1 MRRRL
6 LLSYLAVAVL
16 VLALL
21 EIPLGISYAKNE
33 RQDLTH
39 KVERDA
45 VALSTLVEDALEHG
59 TIVPARV
66 SGIARTYTQDTGG
79 RVVVVDRSGR
89 EVVDSAPTGSRD
101 FATRPEVAR
110 ALAGEV
116 ASGIRHSR
124 TLGTDLLYVAVPVA
138 SSGVVHGAV
147 RISYPTSAVD
157 SRIHRYWTLLAI
169 IAAAVL
175 AAAGLVAIVLSRW
188 MTHPVAR
195 LEVAAAAIGSGDL
208 STRAPVDGPP
218 EMRRLA
224 ETFNTTAAEL
234 DQLLRSQDAF
244 VADASHQLRTP
255 LAALRLRLENLD
267 RDVAPSGKDELDGAL
282 AEVERLSTLVDGL
295 LTLARADRALRA
307 PERIAVT
314 RVVDE
319 RVAAWTALAEERGV
333 ALRRD
338 VAPDAVALATP
349 GRLEQVLDNLLA
361 NALDVSPPGTA
372 ITVSA
377 VVEDGWVEL
386 DVADEGPGM
395 SADERDRA
403 FDRFWRA
410 TGREGEGFGPRP
422 RDRPAARHGRR
433 RVGRAAGDALGRP
446 RCGRTATPST
456 RHPAAGAGAG
466 AARLALTASRYA
478 PTQATASGCSA
489 TGKTLTSPGNIQPNA
504 FSASRIQPRS
514 VTIAIRS
521 QALQCPI
528 PSFASSQDAAAEYPS
543 NPSPRT

>member
-21 EIPLGISYAKNE
+21 EIPLGISYANNE

-59 TIVPARV
+59 TSVPARV
-66 SGIARTYTQDTGG
+66 SAVARSYTRETSG

-89 EVVDSAPTGSRD
+89 ELVDSAPTGSRD
-101 FATRPEVAR
+101 FASRPEIAR

-124 TLGTDLLYVAVPVA
+124 TLGVDLLYVAVPVA

-169 IAAAVL
+169 IAAGVL
-175 AAAGLVAIVLSRW
+175 AAAALVAVVLSRW
-188 MTHPVAR
+188 MTGPLER
-195 LEVAAAAIGSGDL
+195 LEEAAEAIGSGDL
-208 STRAPVDGPP
+208 TARAPVDGPP

-224 ETFNTTAAEL
+224 ETFNAMTAEL
-234 DQLLRSQDAF
+234 DQLVRSQDVF

-267 RDVAPSGKDELDGAL
+267 RDVAGSGKDELAGAL
-282 AEVERLSTLVDGL
+282 GEVERLSTLVDGL
-295 LTLARADRALRA
+295 LALARADRASKA
-307 PERIAVT
+307 PERIDVT
-314 RVVDE
+314 RVVEE

-333 ALRRD
+333 ALGCD
-338 VAPDAVALATP
+338 MAADAVALATP

-361 NALDVSPPGTA
+361 NALDASPAGA
-372 ITVSA
+372 EITISA
-377 VVEDGWVEL
+377 ATGDGWIEL
-386 DVADEGPGM
+386 QVGDEGPGM
-395 SADERDRA
+395 PAEERRRA

-410 TGREGEGFGPRP
+410 PGRDGEGTG
-422 RDRPAARHGRR
+422 
-433 RVGRAAGDALGRP
+433 LGL
-446 RCGRTATPST
+446 AIVQ
-456 RHPAAGAGAG
+456 
-466 AARLALTASRYA
+466 RLAAADGGSVSLEPS
-478 PTQATASGCSA
+478 SA
-489 TGKTLTSPGNIQPNA
+489 GGLA
-504 FSASRIQPRS
+504 VVVRLPRARP
-514 VTIAIRS
+514 VRRAD
-521 QALQCPI
+521 A
-528 PSFASSQDAAAEYPS
+528 DAAL
-543 NPSPRT
+543 R

>member
-319 RVAAWTALAEERGV
+319 RVAAWIALAEERGV

-410 TGREGEGFGPRP
+410 TGREGEGSG
-422 RDRPAARHGRR
+422 
-433 RVGRAAGDALGRP
+433 LGLAIVR
-446 RCGRTATPST
+446 
-456 RHPAAGAGAG
+456 
-466 AARLALTASRYA
+466 RLATADGGSVELRETRSGGLDAVVRLPRARVTRRPEPEPEPLASR
-478 PTQATASGCSA
+478 
-489 TGKTLTSPGNIQPNA
+489 
-504 FSASRIQPRS
+504 
-514 VTIAIRS
+514 
-521 QALQCPI
+521 
-528 PSFASSQDAAAEYPS
+528 
-543 NPSPRT
+543 

>member
-1 MRRRL
+1 VRRRL
-6 LLSYLAVAVL
+6 LWSYLAVAVL

-21 EIPLGISYAKNE
+21 EIPLGISYANNE

-59 TIVPARV
+59 TSVPERV
-66 SGIARTYTQDTGG
+66 SGVAQSYTQETGG
-79 RVVVVDRSGR
+79 RVLVVDRGGR
-89 EVVDSAPTGSRD
+89 EIIDSKPTGSRD
-101 FATRPEVAR
+101 FSTRPEIAQ

-124 TLGTDLLYVAVPVA
+124 TLGVDLLYVAVPVA

-157 SRIHRYWTLLAI
+157 SRIHRYWTLLAV
-169 IAAAVL
+169 IAAGVL
-175 AAAGLVAIVLSRW
+175 AAAALVAVVLSRW
-188 MTHPVAR
+188 MTRPLER
-195 LEVAAAAIGSGDL
+195 LETAAAAIGSGDL
-208 STRAPVDGPP
+208 SARAPADGPP

-224 ETFNTTAAEL
+224 DTFNATAAEL

-267 RDVAPSGKDELDGAL
+267 RDVTPSGKKELDGAL

-307 PERIAVT
+307 PERVALT

-319 RVAAWTALAEERGV
+319 RLAAWAALAEERGV

-338 VAPDAVALATP
+338 VPPDAVGLATP

-361 NALDVSPPGTA
+361 NALDVSPAGAT
-372 ITVSA
+372 ITISA
-377 VVEDGWVEL
+377 STRDGWIEL
-386 DVADEGPGM
+386 LVVDEGPGL
-395 SADERDRA
+395 SPEERGRA

-410 TGREGEGFGPRP
+410 PGRDGEGSGLGLAIVQRLAAADGGSVSLEPSPAGGLAVVVRLP
-422 RDRPAARHGRR
+422 QARPAR
-433 RVGRAAGDALGRP
+433 RAAA
-446 RCGRTATPST
+446 
-456 RHPAAGAGAG
+456 
-466 AARLALTASRYA
+466 
-478 PTQATASGCSA
+478 
-489 TGKTLTSPGNIQPNA
+489 
-504 FSASRIQPRS
+504 
-514 VTIAIRS
+514 
-521 QALQCPI
+521 
-528 PSFASSQDAAAEYPS
+528 DAAL
-543 NPSPRT
+543 R

>member
-1 MRRRL
+1 VRRRL

-21 EIPLGISYAKNE
+21 EIPLGISYANNE

-66 SGIARTYTQDTGG
+66 SGIARSYTQDTGG
-79 RVVVVDRSGR
+79 RVVVVDRRGR

-101 FATRPEVAR
+101 FATRPEIAR

-175 AAAGLVAIVLSRW
+175 AAAALVAIVLTRW
-188 MTHPVAR
+188 MTRPVAR
-195 LEVAAAAIGSGDL
+195 LEAAAEAIGSGDL
-208 STRAPVDGPP
+208 SARAPVDGPP

-267 RDVAPSGKDELDGAL
+267 RDVTPSGKDELDGAL
-282 AEVERLSTLVDGL
+282 TEVERLSTLVDGL
-295 LTLARADRALRA
+295 LTLARADRALKA

-319 RVAAWTALAEERGV
+319 RLAAWTALAEERGV
-333 ALRRD
+333 ALRSDAARE
-338 VAPDAVALATP
+338 AVALATP

-361 NALDVSPPGTA
+361 NALDVSPPGAA

-377 VVEDGWVEL
+377 VVEDGWIEL
-386 DVADEGPGM
+386 HVADEGPGM
-395 SADERDRA
+395 SADQRDRA

-410 TGREGEGFGPRP
+410 PGREGEGSGLGLAIVR
-422 RDRPAARHGRR
+422 RLAAADGGSVELRE
-433 RVGRAAGDALGRP
+433 
-446 RCGRTATPST
+446 TPSGGLDAVVRLPQARVT
-456 RHPAAGAGAG
+456 RRPEP
-466 AARLALTASRYA
+466 LASR
-478 PTQATASGCSA
+478 
-489 TGKTLTSPGNIQPNA
+489 
-504 FSASRIQPRS
+504 
-514 VTIAIRS
+514 
-521 QALQCPI
+521 
-528 PSFASSQDAAAEYPS
+528 
-543 NPSPRT
+543 

>member
-21 EIPLGISYAKNE
+21 EIPLGISYASNE

-45 VALSTLVEDALEHG
+45 VALSTLVEDALERG
-59 TIVPARV
+59 TSVPARV
-66 SGIARTYTQDTGG
+66 TAVARSYTRETGG

-101 FATRPEVAR
+101 FATRPEIAR

-116 ASGIRHSR
+116 ASGIRHSQ
-124 TLGTDLLYVAVPVA
+124 TLGVDLLYVAVPVA

-169 IAAAVL
+169 IAAGVL
-175 AAAGLVAIVLSRW
+175 AAAALVAIVLSRW
-188 MTHPVAR
+188 MTRPLER
-195 LEVAAAAIGSGDL
+195 LENAAEAIAGGDL
-208 STRAPVDGPP
+208 GARAAVDGPP

-224 ETFNTTAAEL
+224 ETFNAMTTEL
-234 DQLLRSQDAF
+234 DQLVRSQDAF

-255 LAALRLRLENLD
+255 LQALRLRLENLD
-267 RDVAPSGKDELDGAL
+267 RDVTPTGKDELDGAL

-295 LTLARADRALRA
+295 LALARADRARGA
-307 PERIAVT
+307 PQRVAVAP
-314 RVVDE
+314 VVDE
-319 RVAAWTALAEERGV
+319 RLAAWNALADERDV
-333 ALRRD
+333 VLRRD
-338 VAPDAVALATP
+338 VKEGAVALATP

-361 NALDVSPPGTA
+361 NALEVSPSQTA

-377 VVEDGWVEL
+377 AVADGWVEL
-386 DVADEGPGM
+386 HVADEGPGM
-395 SADERDRA
+395 SAEERGRA

-410 TGREGEGFGPRP
+410 PGREGEGSGLGLAIVQRLAAADGGSVELGEAPSGGLDAIVRLPR
-422 RDRPAARHGRR
+422 ALVA
-433 RVGRAAGDALGRP
+433 RAADGD
-446 RCGRTATPST
+446 
-456 RHPAAGAGAG
+456 
-466 AARLALTASRYA
+466 
-478 PTQATASGCSA
+478 
-489 TGKTLTSPGNIQPNA
+489 
-504 FSASRIQPRS
+504 
-514 VTIAIRS
+514 
-521 QALQCPI
+521 
-528 PSFASSQDAAAEYPS
+528 
-543 NPSPRT
+543 

>member
-244 VADASHQLRTP
+244 VADAS
-255 LAALRLRLENLD
+255 EI
-267 RDVAPSGKDELDGAL
+267 G
-282 AEVERLSTLVDGL
+282 
-295 LTLARADRALRA
+295 RASCR
-307 PERIAVT
+307 
-314 RVVDE
+314 E
-319 RVAAWTALAEERGV
+319 RV
-333 ALRRD
+333 
-338 VAPDAVALATP
+338 
-349 GRLEQVLDNLLA
+349 
-361 NALDVSPPGTA
+361 
-372 ITVSA
+372 
-377 VVEDGWVEL
+377 
-386 DVADEGPGM
+386 
-395 SADERDRA
+395 
-403 FDRFWRA
+403 
-410 TGREGEGFGPRP
+410 
-422 RDRPAARHGRR
+422 
-433 RVGRAAGDALGRP
+433 
-446 RCGRTATPST
+446 
-456 RHPAAGAGAG
+456 
-466 AARLALTASRYA
+466 
-478 PTQATASGCSA
+478 
-489 TGKTLTSPGNIQPNA
+489 
-504 FSASRIQPRS
+504 
-514 VTIAIRS
+514 
-521 QALQCPI
+521 
-528 PSFASSQDAAAEYPS
+528 
-543 NPSPRT
+543 